1 MLNKN
6 KTYTFK
12 ELNNLYNMLNIE
24 FKYFGQNNKGDLILY
39 MLDKDK
45 IIMFVSNNNGKD
57 KKSYLDYTSN
67 EMNNLK
73 FKFDKEVEM
82 QDYDINVI
90 VNTSS
95 CEKIPSGRYSI
106 ETLNDLT
113 IENDDY
119 KLSNS
124 QVDQI
129 NGIDYL
135 VIERNNNTTL
145 FSGRY
150 LFGNNGLLNDIEYNL
165 LPQYER
171 EKNEIAIDN
180 IKAILE
186 MLKSN
191 NKESE
196 LMLN

>member
-1 MLNKN
+1 MRKYILLLFVGLFLLSGCGNKEVVCTGEEDLEGEN
-6 KTYTFK
+6 VKAEIVAKLEDDKVDSVSATMTFDS
-12 ELNNLYNMLNIE
+12 EDSANQMCSIFDLYN
-24 FKYFGQNNKGDLILY
+24 
-39 MLDKDK
+39 
-45 IIMFVSNNNGKD
+45 
-57 KKSYLDYTSN
+57 
-67 EMNNLK
+67 
-73 FKFDKEVEM
+73 
-82 QDYDINVI
+82 
-90 VNTSS
+90 SS
-95 CEKIPSGRYSI
+95 
-106 ETLNDLT
+106 

-150 LFGNNGLLNDIEYNL
+150 LFGNNGLLKDIEYNL
-165 LPQYER
+165 LPQYEQ
-171 EKNEIAIDN
+171 EKNEIAVSN

-186 MLKSN
+186 MFKSN

>member
-1 MLNKN
+1 
-6 KTYTFK
+6 
-12 ELNNLYNMLNIE
+12 
-24 FKYFGQNNKGDLILY
+24 
-39 MLDKDK
+39 
-45 IIMFVSNNNGKD
+45 
-57 KKSYLDYTSN
+57 
-67 EMNNLK
+67 MNSLK

-186 MLKSN
+186 MFKSN

>member
-1 MLNKN
+1 
-6 KTYTFK
+6 
-12 ELNNLYNMLNIE
+12 
-24 FKYFGQNNKGDLILY
+24 

-129 NGIDYL
+129 
-135 VIERNNNTTL
+135 
-145 FSGRY
+145 
-150 LFGNNGLLNDIEYNL
+150 
-165 LPQYER
+165 
-171 EKNEIAIDN
+171 
-180 IKAILE
+180 
-186 MLKSN
+186 M
-191 NKESE
+191 E
-196 LMLN
+196 LIISS

>member
-1 MLNKN
+1 MLSKY

-24 FKYFGQNNKGDLILY
+24 FKYFGQNNKGNLILY

-45 IIMFVSNNNGKD
+45 VIMFVSDNNGKG
-57 KKSYLDYTSN
+57 KKSYLDYTN
-67 EMNNLK
+67 KEINNLK
-73 FKFDKEVEM
+73 FNFDKEVDM

-106 ETLNDLT
+106 ETLNNLT

-119 KLSNS
+119 KLSDSKVN
-124 QVDQI
+124 QI

-150 LFGNNGLLNDIEYNL
+150 LFGNHGLLNDIENNL
-165 LPQYER
+165 LPQYEH
-171 EKNEIAIDN
+171 EKNEIAVSN
-180 IKAILE
+180 IQAILE
-186 MLKSN
+186 MFKY